1 MLVFEAPK
9 NIWRAAP
16 LDKVFSMKAL
26 LSSTAL
32 TGLLLVA
39 PFAAAAPETDEQR
52 LAYSLGVTLGESMQ
66 ADIEDLDLD
75 AFTDG
80 MRDVF
85 DGNELAMNEEEM
97 MEALMAFQE
106 RSMEAR
112 EQQAAELAQ
121 MNLEEGQDFLAENA
135 ERDEVEVT
143 ESGLQYEVIESG
155 DGATPGPEDTV
166 EVNYE
171 GMLLDGTVFDSSF
184 ERGEPV
190 SFQVNQVIEGWQ
202 EALQLMSVGD
212 SWMLYI
218 PADLAYGERGQ
229 GPIGPNEMLTFRVE
243 LLGIE

>member
-1 MLVFEAPK
+1 
-9 NIWRAAP
+9 
-16 LDKVFSMKAL
+16 MKAL

-75 AFTDG
+75 AFTGG

-85 DGNELAMNEEEM
+85 EGNDLALSEEEM
-97 MEALMAFQE
+97 MEALVAFQE
-106 RSMEAR
+106 QSIQAR
-112 EQQAAELAQ
+112 EREAEEIA
-121 MNLEEGQDFLAENA
+121 MMKSVEGDTFLAENA
-135 ERDEVEVT
+135 ERDEVTVT
-143 ESGLQYEVIESG
+143 ESGLQYEVLESG

-184 ERGEPV
+184 ERGQSV

-218 PADLAYGERGQ
+218 PAELAYGASGQ
-229 GPIGPNEMLTFRVE
+229 GPIGPNEVLTFRVE
-243 LLGIE
+243 LLGVE

>member
-1 MLVFEAPK
+1 
-9 NIWRAAP
+9 
-16 LDKVFSMKAL
+16 MKRL
-26 LSSTAL
+26 LPTTAL

-39 PFAAAAPETDEQR
+39 PFAAATPETDEQR

-66 ADIEDLDLD
+66 ADIEDLDLE
-75 AFTDG
+75 AFNEG

-85 DGNELAMNEEEM
+85 EGNELALSEEEM
-97 MEALMAFQE
+97 TEALMSFQE
-106 RSMEAR
+106 QSMQAR
-112 EQQAAELAQ
+112 EAEAEEIAQ
-121 MNLEEGQDFLAENA
+121 MNLEEGEAFLTENA
-135 ERDEVEVT
+135 ERENVTVT
-143 ESGLQYEVIESG
+143 ESGLQYEVLESG

-184 ERGEPV
+184 ERGESV
-190 SFQVNQVIEGWQ
+190 SFQTNQVIEGWQ

-218 PADLAYGERGQ
+218 PAELAYGEHGQ

-243 LLGIE
+243 LLGVE

>member
-1 MLVFEAPK
+1 MLVFDAP
-9 NIWRAAP
+9 NIWRIAP
-16 LDKVFSMKAL
+16 SNKVTFSMKTL

-39 PFAAAAPETDEQR
+39 PFVAAAPETDEQR
-52 LAYSLGVTLGESMQ
+52 LAYSLGVTLGESMK
-66 ADIEDLDLD
+66 ADIGDLDLD
-75 AFTDG
+75 AFNDG

-85 DGNELAMNEEEM
+85 EENELALSEEQMVESI
-97 MEALMAFQE
+97 MAFQA
-106 RSMEAR
+106 SAQQAR
-112 EQQAAELAQ
+112 EEEAAEIAQ
-121 MNLEEGQDFLAENA
+121 MNKEEGEDFLAENA
-135 ERDEVEVT
+135 EREGIEVT
-143 ESGLQYEVIESG
+143 ESGLQYEVLESG

-184 ERGEPV
+184 ERGESV

-218 PADLAYGERGQ
+218 PAELAYGEHGQ

-243 LLGIE
+243 LLGVE

>member
-1 MLVFEAPK
+1 M
-9 NIWRAAP
+9 
-16 LDKVFSMKAL
+16 KVL

-32 TGLLLVA
+32 TSLLLVA
-39 PFAAAAPETDEQR
+39 PFAAASPETDEQR

-85 DGNELAMNEEEM
+85 EGNDLALNEEEM
-97 MEALMAFQE
+97 MEALVAFQAQ
-106 RSMEAR
+106 SMQAR
-112 EQQAAELAQ
+112 EQEAAEIAQ
-121 MNLEEGQDFLAENA
+121 LNLEEGEAFLAENA

-143 ESGLQYEVIESG
+143 DSGLQYEVLESG
-155 DGATPGPEDTV
+155 DGATPGAEDTV

-184 ERGEPV
+184 ERGQSV

-218 PADLAYGERGQ
+218 PAELAYGEGGQ

-243 LLGIE
+243 LLGVE

>member
-1 MLVFEAPK
+1 
-9 NIWRAAP
+9 
-16 LDKVFSMKAL
+16 MKAL
-26 LSSTAL
+26 VTSTAL

-85 DGNELAMNEEEM
+85 DGNELAMSEEEM
-97 MEALMAFQE
+97 MEALMTFQE
-106 RSMEAR
+106 SSMEAR
-112 EQQAAELAQ
+112 EQQAAEIAQ
-121 MNLEEGQDFLAENA
+121 LNLEEGQAFLAENA
-135 ERDEVEVT
+135 EREGVEVT
-143 ESGLQYEVIESG
+143 ESGLQYEVLESG
-155 DGATPGPEDTV
+155 DGATPGAEDTV

-184 ERGEPV
+184 ERGQSV

-218 PADLAYGERGQ
+218 PAELAYGEGGQ

-243 LLGIE
+243 LLGVE

>member
-1 MLVFEAPK
+1 
-9 NIWRAAP
+9 
-16 LDKVFSMKAL
+16 MKAL

-75 AFTDG
+75 AFTGG

-85 DGNELAMNEEEM
+85 EGNDLALSEEDM
-97 MEALMAFQE
+97 MEALVAFQE
-106 RSMEAR
+106 QSIQAR
-112 EQQAAELAQ
+112 EREAEEIA
-121 MNLEEGQDFLAENA
+121 MMKSVEGDTFLAENA
-135 ERDEVEVT
+135 ERDEVTVT
-143 ESGLQYEVIESG
+143 ESGLQYEVLESG

-184 ERGEPV
+184 ERGQSV

-218 PADLAYGERGQ
+218 PAELAYGASGQ
-229 GPIGPNEMLTFRVE
+229 GPIGPNEVLTFRVE
-243 LLGIE
+243 LLGVE

>member
-1 MLVFEAPK
+1 
-9 NIWRAAP
+9 
-16 LDKVFSMKAL
+16 MKAL
-26 LSSTAL
+26 FSSTAL
-32 TGLLLVA
+32 ASLLLVA

-75 AFTDG
+75 TFTDG

-85 DGNELAMNEEEM
+85 DGKELALSEEEM
-97 MEALMAFQE
+97 MEALVAFQE
-106 RSMEAR
+106 RSMAER
-112 EQQAAELAQ
+112 EQEAAEIAQ
-121 MNLEEGQDFLAENA
+121 LNLEEGQAYLAENA
-135 ERDEVEVT
+135 EREEVEVT
-143 ESGLQYEVIESG
+143 ESGLQYEVLESG
-155 DGATPGPEDTV
+155 DGATPGAEDTV

-184 ERGEPV
+184 ERGQPV

-218 PADLAYGERGQ
+218 PAELAYGEGGQ

-243 LLGIE
+243 LLGVE

>member
-1 MLVFEAPK
+1 
-9 NIWRAAP
+9 
-16 LDKVFSMKAL
+16 MKRL
-26 LSSTAL
+26 LSTTAL

-66 ADIEDLDLD
+66 ADIDDLDLE
-75 AFTDG
+75 AFNEG
-80 MRDVF
+80 MSDVF
-85 DGNELAMNEEEM
+85 EGNELALSEEEM
-97 MEALMAFQE
+97 TEALMSFQE
-106 RSMEAR
+106 QSMQAR
-112 EQQAAELAQ
+112 EAEAEEIAQ
-121 MNLEEGQDFLAENA
+121 MNLEEGEAFLAENA
-135 ERDEVEVT
+135 EREDVTIT
-143 ESGLQYEVIESG
+143 ESGLQYEVLESG

-184 ERGEPV
+184 ERGESV
-190 SFQVNQVIEGWQ
+190 SFQTNQVIEGWQ

-218 PADLAYGERGQ
+218 PAELAYGENGQ

-243 LLGIE
+243 LLSVE